1 MCPLKDDLHFVIF
14 DPETAEIVCS
24 LWTTLRRPLRCNH
37 HSCDMSSL
45 MTNSLKFMQQMTLAL
60 SERDIVF
67 VANTYCSPLIWK
79 NCQKVKASAE
89 NVHVWYKHKVT
100 DILCH
105 SLVRALS
112 MTVCCSP
119 YYMSII
125 HCFSSLTSR
134 ILFLAMLHCFANFI
148 VIEFRLELLRRPCIL
163 RDEFWGLTCNRPL
176 KSAANVILKFHK
188 VV

>member
-79 NCQKVKASAE
+79 IVRKLKQVLKTFMSGIAQGHRHFMPFTGASFI
-89 NVHVWYKHKVT
+89 NDCLLQPILHVNNPLFQFVDIT
-100 DILCH
+100 DPLLSNA
-105 SLVRALS
+105 SLFCKFYS
-112 MTVCCSP
+112 
-119 YYMSII
+119 
-125 HCFSSLTSR
+125 HR
-134 ILFLAMLHCFANFI
+134 I
-148 VIEFRLELLRRPCIL
+148 
-163 RDEFWGLTCNRPL
+163 
-176 KSAANVILKFHK
+176 
-188 VV
+188 